1 MYELKL
7 RHVTKKYGDK
17 LALDDFSFTFREG
30 IYGIL
35 GANGAG
41 KSTLMNLIT
50 DNLKRDGGNIFEE
63 ERSGIWANITGRCWA
78 ICRSSRECMRA

>member
-7 RHVTKKYGDK
+7 RHVTKEYGDK

-50 DNLKRDGGNIFEE
+50 DTMHLHFWRCSRRYICACAAVS
-63 ERSGIWANITGRCWA
+63 SGA
-78 ICRSSRECMRA
+78 